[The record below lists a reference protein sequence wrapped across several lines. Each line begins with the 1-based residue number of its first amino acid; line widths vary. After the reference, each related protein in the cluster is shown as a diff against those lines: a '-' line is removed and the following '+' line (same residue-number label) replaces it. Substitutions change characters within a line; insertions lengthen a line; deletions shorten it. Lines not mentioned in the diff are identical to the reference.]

1 MKSIVKQLF
10 TILVMAFSVSSLA
23 QNTTSNSKFL
33 LGAEVGMN
41 INQSDYLNYSPKITL
56 QGGVLGEYIF
66 DKNFSLMGKIRY
78 YESEVKFYSS
88 EKIGETWV
96 GGKYKAFDN
105 EYNGK
110 MISIPIVLNYN
121 FKIYKNFA
129 GSLKIG
135 PSFDTEIYS
144 NYNYEDVR
152 IDQDNSKFFVGLTW
166 GFNLNYKTPKVVYF
180 VGLEQ
185 MFGANRGTIA
195 GTDFDGRKQTMRHSM
210 QNYFINTGV
219 KFYIK

>member
-10 TILVMAFSVSSLA
+10 TILVLFFSVDFLA
-23 QNTTSNSKFL
+23 QKITSNSKFL

-41 INQSDYLNYSPKITL
+41 INQSDYINYSKKITF

-66 DKNFSLMGKIRY
+66 DKNFSLMGTIRY

-88 EKIGETWV
+88 DRIGKTWI
-96 GGKYKAFDN
+96 GGKYNIFDN

-110 MISIPIVLNYN
+110 IINIPIVLNYN

-135 PSFDTEIYS
+135 PSFNTEIS
-144 NYNYEDVR
+144 RHYNYEDTR

-166 GFNLNYKTPKVVYF
+166 GGNLNYKTPKIIYF

-185 MFGANRGTIA
+185 MFGANRGTTY
-195 GTDFDGRKQTMRHSM
+195 GTDFDGKNQKMRYFM
-210 QNYFINTGV
+210 QNYVINAGV
-219 KFYIK
+219 KFPLY

>member
-10 TILVMAFSVSSLA
+10 TILVMAFAGSSIA

-33 LGAEVGMN
+33 LGAEVGLN
-41 INQSDYLNYSPKITL
+41 ISQSDYLNYSQKMTL

-88 EKIGETWV
+88 EKIGETWF
-96 GGKYKAFDN
+96 GGKYNRFDN

-110 MISIPIVLNYN
+110 IISIPIVLNYN
-121 FKIYKNFA
+121 FKIYKNFS

-135 PSFDTEIYS
+135 PSFNTEIYS
-144 NYNYEDVR
+144 NYNYEDTR
-152 IDQDNSKFFVGLTW
+152 IAQDNSKFFVGLNW
-166 GFNLNYKTPKVVYF
+166 GGNLNYKTPKVIYF
-180 VGLEQ
+180 IGLEQ
-185 MFGANRGTIA
+185 IYGANRGTYI
-195 GTDFDGRKQTMRHSM
+195 TDNGRKMGHSM
-210 QNYFINTGV
+210 QDYLINIGG
-219 KFYIK
+219 KFPIK